1 MGIPVDWK
9 PERAIQPKEGL
20 KRRLQSELSV
30 LHQALSSANSK
41 DVIRPVILLRKQGV
55 GRKTDDLWV
64 ITELGNSGCRVH
76 ISIRIDF
83 SFCVQLPL
91 SRNCSPMYLP
101 SQAHFQSIK
110 CIFSQII
117 LFLSYYRFDCKNIQV
132 IFDKESCILRYT
144 GPFQCMFIRLKAWN
158 LIRKVEWP
166 KCWNLDTPGARFI

>member
-30 LHQALSSANSK
+30 LHQALSSAISK

-76 ISIRIDF
+76 IAIRIDF
-83 SFCVQLPL
+83 SFCAQLPL
-91 SRNCSPMYLP
+91 SRNCFPMYSP
-101 SQAHFQSIK
+101 FQAHFQSIK
-110 CIFSQII
+110 VVIQINCSLVFIFTV
-117 LFLSYYRFDCKNIQV
+117 LFAKTSEFLINIAYKN
-132 IFDKESCILRYT
+132 
-144 GPFQCMFIRLKAWN
+144 MKA
-158 LIRKVEWP
+158 RQ
-166 KCWNLDTPGARFI
+166 